1 MKNPI
6 RKTTVIGTSV
16 LLAFFAIS
24 CSKESVL
31 PAEEAFLSQ
40 KAVKKSALV
49 NDLQSTISEDERH
62 SLLFMRE
69 EEKLA
74 RDVYITL
81 YKKWG
86 DAIFSNISES
96 EQSHMDAI
104 LKLLVKYNLP
114 DPAANNP
121 IGVFTDESLQSLYNQ
136 LVAKGS
142 TSLMNALIVGATIED
157 MDLRDIKEDLQTI
170 DNSDII
176 EVYENLLKGSRNHLR
191 SFYSKIL
198 DLGGTY
204 TPQYITQEEFEE
216 VVSSEMETGS

>member
-6 RKTTVIGTSV
+6 RKTTVIGTAV
-16 LLAFFAIS
+16 LMAFFAIS

-31 PAEEAFLSQ
+31 PAEETSLSQ
-40 KAVKKSALV
+40 KAVKNSALV
-49 NDLQSTISEDERH
+49 KDLQSSLSEDERH
-62 SLLFMRE
+62 SLLYMRE

-74 RDVYITL
+74 RDVYTTL

-136 LVAKGS
+136 LVTKGS

-176 EVYENLLKGSRNHLR
+176 SVYENLLKGSRNHLR

-204 TPQYITQEEFEE
+204 TPQYITQEEFDE
-216 VVSSEMETGS
+216 VVDSEMETGS

>member
-1 MKNPI
+1 M
-6 RKTTVIGTSV
+6 
-16 LLAFFAIS
+16 
-24 CSKESVL
+24 
-31 PAEEAFLSQ
+31 
-40 KAVKKSALV
+40 V